1 MKKLIKCGILHRH
14 MVNLHSGTAICT
26 SHITKNKD
34 IGYVNM
40 YRERG
45 LESNIRNSKRHTRI
59 YASERV
65 YTPLPENYEIIPV
78 YIVPRIYFF
87 KIF

>member
-45 LESNIRNSKRHTRI
+45 LERKIRNSKCHTRI
-59 YASERV
+59 

-78 YIVPRIYFF
+78 YIVPRIHFF
-87 KIF
+87 KIFLKK